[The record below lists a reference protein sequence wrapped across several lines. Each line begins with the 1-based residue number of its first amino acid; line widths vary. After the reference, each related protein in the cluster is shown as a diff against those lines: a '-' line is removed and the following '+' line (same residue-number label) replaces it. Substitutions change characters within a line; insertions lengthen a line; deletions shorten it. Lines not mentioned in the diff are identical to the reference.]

1 MGYDE
6 TKDILT
12 LAGLEEADQA
22 ISTVDADPLA
32 FRWALPV
39 G

>member
-6 TKDILT
+6 TKDILA
-12 LAGLEEADQA
+12 LAELEEADQA
-22 ISTVDADPLA
+22 ISAIDADPLA
-32 FRWALPV
+32 FRWAVPV

>member
-6 TKDILT
+6 TKDILA
-12 LAGLEEADQA
+12 LADAEEADQA
-22 ISTVDADPLA
+22 ISAIDADPLA
-32 FRWALPV
+32 FRWAVPQ